1 MSVSAG
7 RAGHLAHSRHNLPP
21 HVAVARRVVCPA
33 ELEEGTAAQL
43 GAVTPGESKA
53 AGRRP
58 WRRLARAAEAA
69 AVVSPPGSAA
79 PPRAARRI
87 LQRRR
92 SPARCPGGGGGQC
105 LTMPSHSHGSTA
117 WSVLS
122 APLSSPIRLSCVDSL
137 RAATISSLCSVS
149 ASKSPPTFLRYDLP
163 RQRGGRSRAWIDA
176 EG

>member
-92 SPARCPGGGGGQC
+92 SPARCPGGGGGAMFDHAVPQPWLHGRARLERALE
-105 LTMPSHSHGSTA
+105 LTHPTE
-117 WSVLS
+117 LR
-122 APLSSPIRLSCVDSL
+122 RLL
-137 RAATISSLCSVS
+137 AR
-149 ASKSPPTFLRYDLP
+149 RYDLVLVLRLRLEVTAHVLAVRP
-163 RQRGGRSRAWIDA
+163 A
-176 EG
+176 ETEEWPE